1 MNNPWIT
8 TKTDVIYDN
17 PWIQLTHNEVINP
30 SGNPGI
36 YGKVHFKNY
45 AIAIVPLDENYNTW
59 IVGQYRYTIN
69 QYSWEVPEGGGS
81 LDLSPLESAQRE
93 LLEETGITAKNW
105 QCVIEEMYLS
115 NSVTDEK
122 GMVFVAKDLR
132 ISSLS
137 ALIAAAL
144 SPLLTAWL
152 MPDQAIYLGAVTVI
166 AVLLIH
172 RHKQNIIGL
181 MKGKEGKIG
190 DKAGS

>member
-30 SGNPGI
+30 SGNLGI

-122 GMVFVAKDLR
+122 GMVFVAKDLSFGIAEPEETEQLQIKKIPFKELVSMA
-132 ISSLS
+132 ISGKITDAF
-137 ALIAAAL
+137 ALIAIFKVQIMIDQG
-144 SPLLTAWL
+144 LL
-152 MPDQAIYLGAVTVI
+152 
-166 AVLLIH
+166 
-172 RHKQNIIGL
+172 
-181 MKGKEGKIG
+181 
-190 DKAGS
+190 